1 MIKLMPRKKKNKS
14 APTAKKQKDKTS
26 RAKAKPARKPSAKK
40 ASAKKPKNEPQILPV
55 LNDEKLKE
63 LYATMVKCRM
73 LAEGMQNDGTAG
85 NGNSVLGFE
94 ATLVGAGAHLLAKDC
109 IAMEHS
115 SFVASLIKGTSLPTI
130 LARNKKHQSGNGASK
145 AIASKHDG
153 NSATSLSM
161 ETVLALA
168 APMKNDSAVTLMFCT
183 RNPETLIFDPAA
195 MAMAATQKLPLVCLV
210 ESSLDS
216 PLQLLNQ
223 VASGP
228 YIGADPTFYPRIPV
242 DGCDVV
248 GVFRV
253 AQEAIRRAR
262 EGHGPAVIECLTAR
276 SSAQDK
282 SAQTSAQ
289 YLAQDPISFMEQYL
303 RRRGLWSDEWSQ
315 SIIADFRRQLK
326 EAAAS
331 LVDAAAAESQFDN
344 VYSSDVRTPRPA
356 AASAH

>member
-14 APTAKKQKDKTS
+14 AATAKKQKRKS
-26 RAKAKPARKPSAKK
+26 PRAKTKPAPKPSAKK
-40 ASAKKPKNEPQILPV
+40 PSAKKQKSEPEILPV

-73 LAEGMQNDGTAG
+73 LGERMQNDRTAG
-85 NGNSVLGFE
+85 NGNSIFGFE
-94 ATLVGAGAHLLAKDC
+94 AALVGAGAHLLAKDC

-130 LARNKKHQSGNGASK
+130 LARNKEHQSGNGASK
-145 AIASKHDG
+145 AIAPKHDG
-153 NSATSLSM
+153 NSTTSLNM
-161 ETVLALA
+161 EIVLALSA
-168 APMKNDSAVTLMFCT
+168 QMKDNSAVTLMFCT

-195 MAMAATQKLPLVCLV
+195 MAVAATQKLPLVCLV

-216 PLQLLNQ
+216 PLQLPNQ

-253 AQEAIRRAR
+253 AQEALRRAR

-276 SSAQDK
+276 SSAQDE
-282 SAQTSAQ
+282 SAQ

-303 RRRGLWSDEWSQ
+303 RRRDLWSDEWSR
-315 SIIADFRRQLK
+315 SIVAGFRRQMH

-331 LVDAAAAESQFDN
+331 LVDPAAAESQFDN